1 MKYKNYAWI
10 ILKLIALCVLT
21 ASVIVESNLM
31 QKIQGNGRVI
41 NFSGFV
47 RGATQ
52 RLIKLELQGT
62 HDDSLILHLDTVLHD
77 LNGGEGEFALPDL
90 DDEHYSNLLDRLQ
103 AMWGSV
109 KESIYLVRAGEA
121 THQLLEISEDYFS
134 LADAVTDAAERYT
147 DNLSDQIWQVQQ
159 LSIICI
165 VIMLVDLLY
174 QTIRVFNLNNI
185 AFADKQTGLANRLS
199 CEIKLDQYSLKGI
212 RNICC
217 MMLDL
222 NNLKVVNDTLGH
234 SYGDRLIVAFGR
246 ILEKSLPKDA
256 FVGRF
261 GGDEFIAVLEG
272 KTEEDMERIIQRID
286 ENIATYND
294 QNENCKISYSYGY
307 ELDPQAD
314 MKNIRWQLDKADEKM
329 YAYKRNLKRS
339 LQQI

>member
-21 ASVIVESNLM
+21 ASVIIESNLM
-31 QKIQGNGRVI
+31 QKVQGNGRVI

-62 HDDSLILHLDTVLHD
+62 HDDPLILYLDTVLQD
-77 LNGGEGEFALPDL
+77 LNGGDGEFALPDL
-90 DDEHYSNLLDRLQ
+90 EDERYSTLLDRLQ

-147 DNLSDQIWQVQQ
+147 DNLTDQIWQVQQ

-174 QTIRVFNLNNI
+174 QTIRAFNLNNI
-185 AFADKQTGLANRLS
+185 AFADKQTGLA
-199 CEIKLDQYSLKGI
+199 
-212 RNICC
+212 
-217 MMLDL
+217 
-222 NNLKVVNDTLGH
+222 
-234 SYGDRLIVAFGR
+234 IV
-246 ILEKSLPKDA
+246 
-256 FVGRF
+256 
-261 GGDEFIAVLEG
+261 
-272 KTEEDMERIIQRID
+272 
-286 ENIATYND
+286 
-294 QNENCKISYSYGY
+294 
-307 ELDPQAD
+307 
-314 MKNIRWQLDKADEKM
+314 
-329 YAYKRNLKRS
+329 
-339 LQQI
+339 